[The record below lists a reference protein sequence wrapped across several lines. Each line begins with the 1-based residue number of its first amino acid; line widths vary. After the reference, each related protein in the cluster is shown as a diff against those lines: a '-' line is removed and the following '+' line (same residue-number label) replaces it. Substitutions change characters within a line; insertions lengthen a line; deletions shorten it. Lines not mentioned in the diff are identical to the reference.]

1 MTRTLTGLYDSYEDA
16 QSTLRDLE
24 ALGIASDDISLLA
37 NKSGLLQR
45 TDVKEGNEAATGLEA
60 GATFGAIVGGAT
72 GLLAGLGV
80 LAIPGIGPVVAAG
93 WLVAAAAGAAGGAI
107 AGGAGGG
114 LIGAMVSNGV
124 TEEDAHIYAEAVRR
138 GGCVVTARVSDRD
151 VPAAEAILLKYR
163 NVDARLRG
171 QAYRDAGWTSFDVNA
186 PAYTEAEVVR
196 DREAR
201 LPPTRQPAPIE
212 AEAIRDQETLPPPPR
227 AAHTE
232 VEAVRDQETRP
243 LPPRAVRTEAEVIR
257 ERQNAPPPL

>member
-16 QSTLRDLE
+16 EATVRDLE
-24 ALGIASDDISLLA
+24 ALGIDDDDISLLA
-37 NKSGLLQR
+37 NKSGVLQR
-45 TDVKEGNEAATGLEA
+45 NDVQAGTEAATGLEA

-93 WLVAAAAGAAGGAI
+93 WLVATAAGAAGGAI

-163 NVDARLRG
+163 QVDARMRG
-171 QAYRDAGWTSFDVNA
+171 QTYRDAGWTGFDTNA
-186 PAYTEAEVVR
+186 PAYTEAEVIRDRESRIPPTRTVYTEAEVVR
-196 DREAR
+196 DREAGAVPSR
-201 LPPTRQPAPIE
+201 PPY
-212 AEAIRDQETLPPPPR
+212 
-227 AAHTE
+227 
-232 VEAVRDQETRP
+232 
-243 LPPRAVRTEAEVIR
+243 TEAEVIR
-257 ERQNAPPPL
+257 ERQTRPPPPL